1 MKVLNGI
8 SVAIIAAIAFAQSS
22 RSSLAQAACAAR
34 DEIVSALSKHYK
46 ENPAGIGLAPP
57 GRVFELY
64 VSDAGTWTLLL
75 TTVNGRSCVIGA
87 GENWETNAVPVKGS
101 AI

>member
-8 SVAIIAAIAFAQSS
+8 SVAIIAAITFGQSA
-22 RSSLAQAACAAR
+22 RSSSAQVACAAR
-34 DEIVSALSKHYK
+34 DEIVSALNEHYK

-64 VSDAGTWTLLL
+64 VSEAGTWTLLL
-75 TTVNGRSCVIGA
+75 TTANGRSCVIGA
-87 GENWETNAVPVKGS
+87 GENWETNAGPVKGS